1 MPVSGVRGI
10 KVLDDNNTPLAIEVE
25 VEPRDVHTKSHAGI
39 FVRTCDQN
47 VLPGRSLMGTSVP
60 EAVSVDMILQDVRWE
75 LLALSTVE
83 EHEINQS
90 TK

>member
-1 MPVSGVRGI
+1 
-10 KVLDDNNTPLAIEVE
+10 
-25 VEPRDVHTKSHAGI
+25 
-39 FVRTCDQN
+39 
-47 VLPGRSLMGTSVP
+47 MGTFVP